1 MALIHIANI
10 RNKDLNLLAVFV
22 GIAEELNL
30 SRASG
35 RLGLSQPALSHAL
48 SRLRD
53 QFDDRLFVRGQRGLV
68 ATPRVGTLLPKVRAL
83 LAMADDLYGPKE
95 VLNLANLN
103 RKVVIASTAY
113 FETRVMAD
121 FIKQAQT
128 KAPGLQL
135 ETRSLSGEFPKRELE
150 TGEFDLAIAAY
161 FDGAPNGF
169 RIRTVFSDRFVCVC
183 SERNSYLKTKQTTGK
198 YLELRHLQIEVPPGV
213 FAPVD
218 RYLEGKKKRRNIS
231 LRIGNFL
238 TPPAILAKSD
248 LVLTCPLS
256 LAESYKEM
264 YPLAVNELPFW
275 LPSIETKMIW
285 HEKNQR
291 DPFNAWLRE
300 RMAQADNQVRTPES
314 K

>member
-1 MALIHIANI
+1 MTNI

-48 SRLRD
+48 ARLRD
-53 QFDDRLFVRGQRGLV
+53 QFEDPLFVRSQRGFV

-83 LAMADDLYGPKE
+83 LAMADNLYGPNE
-95 VLNLANLN
+95 VLDLPNLD

-113 FETRVMAD
+113 FEARVIAN
-121 FIKQAQT
+121 FIKHAQA
-128 KAPGLQL
+128 KAPSLQL

-150 TGEFDLAIAAY
+150 SGEFDLAIAAY
-161 FDGAPNGF
+161 FDVAPNGY

-183 SERNSYLKTKQTTGK
+183 SESNAYLKTKQTTGD
-198 YLELRHLQIEVPPGV
+198 YLERRHLQIEVPPGV

-218 RYLEGKKKRRNIS
+218 QYLQGKKKRRHIS

-248 LVLTCPLS
+248 FVLTCPLS
-256 LAESYKEM
+256 LAERYKEM
-264 YPLAVNELPFW
+264 YPLMVAELPFW

-291 DPFNAWLRE
+291 DPFHAWLRE
-300 RMAQADNQVRTPES
+300 SMAQVESQVRTPES

>member
-1 MALIHIANI
+1 MMNI

-35 RLGLSQPALSHAL
+35 RLGLSQPALSHSL

-53 QFDDRLFVRGQRGLV
+53 QFDDPLFVRGQRGLV
-68 ATPRVGTLLPKVRAL
+68 ATPRVSILLPKVRAL
-83 LAMADDLYGPKE
+83 LAMADDLYGPSE

-103 RKVVIASTAY
+103 RKVIIASTAY
-113 FETRVMAD
+113 FEARVMAN
-121 FIKQAQT
+121 FIKHAQAV
-128 KAPGLQL
+128 APGLQL
-135 ETRSLSGEFPKRELE
+135 ETRSLSGEFPKLELE

-161 FDGAPNGF
+161 FDSAPDGF
-169 RIRTVFSDRFVCVC
+169 RIRTIFSDRFVCVC
-183 SERNSYLKTKQTTGK
+183 SEKNAYLKTRQTTGD
-198 YLELRHLQIEVPPGV
+198 YLERRHVQIEVPPGV

-218 RYLEGKKKRRNIS
+218 RYLEGKNKRRNIA

-256 LAESYKEM
+256 LAESYQEM
-264 YPLAVNELPFW
+264 YPLTLCELPFR
-275 LPSIETKMIW
+275 LPNIETKMTW

-291 DPFNAWLRE
+291 DPFHAWLRE
-300 RMAQADNQVRTPES
+300 RMAQGDN
-314 K
+314 